1 MDLTEFYDILGQSE
15 NETDRLRVLRK
26 LVFHGTP
33 AVFNADE
40 DEYFEF
46 RQLIAE
52 KFEIGYQEVFI
63 VGSAKLGFS
72 YVKETEFSY
81 DSDIDVVLVN
91 RALFERYFKLICDYQ
106 YNLDQFRKIPSKREL
121 NDYNRFLQYLVKGWM
136 RPDLLPY
143 SFQTGKIKAEWF
155 EFFESISNGKSN
167 IGNYKVNAGL
177 FKDYSFLEKYHLNG
191 LNQVYQKITS

>member
-1 MDLTEFYDILGQSE
+1 MKLPEFYTILRES
-15 NETDRLRVLRK
+15 NSETDRLRILRK

-33 AVFNADE
+33 AVFNGDE

-52 KFEIGYQEVFI
+52 KFKIGYQEVFI

-72 YVKETEFSY
+72 YVKETDFSY
-81 DSDIDVVLVN
+81 DSDIDVALVN
-91 RALFERYFKLICDYQ
+91 NQLFERYFDIICEYQ
-106 YNLDQFRKIPSKREL
+106 YKLDQFRKIPSEREL

-143 SFQTGKIKAEWF
+143 SFQTR
-155 EFFESISNGKSN
+155 N
-167 IGNYKVNAGL
+167 
-177 FKDYSFLEKYHLNG
+177 
-191 LNQVYQKITS
+191 